1 MRKIWDWFH
10 EWFIRDAWR
19 DELADD
25 LNAWGVGATLAE
37 RGRHEEALKRRG
49 DSRGL
54 IDITQGPVK
63 WINVV
68 MEGGG
73 GGTSPNFWY
82 VFGIPNQKGLSPGQ
96 EGRLRDMG
104 VRAPR
109 VEFRSVRRKR
119 LPVFGAVEGVE
130 WKGNDGGSSLISALS
145 MAQEVEALCK
155 RRGDLRIRLHHETF
169 QGWTVEMKKGRLSR
183 QDWAT
188 VETIARLLLSSG

>member
-1 MRKIWDWFH
+1 MRRIADWFH
-10 EWFIRDAWR
+10 EWFIRDVSR
-19 DELADD
+19 DELTDAF
-25 LNAWGVGATLAE
+25 NAWGVGATLAE

-73 GGTSPNFWY
+73 GGTNPNFWY
-82 VFGIPNQKGLSPGQ
+82 VFGIPSERPKDLGL
-96 EGRLRDMG
+96 
-104 VRAPR
+104 RAPR
-109 VEFRSVRRKR
+109 VEFWSVRLKR

-130 WKGNDGGSSLISALS
+130 WKGNDGGSGLIRSLSAVP
-145 MAQEVEALCK
+145 EVEALCK
-155 RRGDLRIRLHHETF
+155 RQGDLRIRLHHETF

-188 VETIARLLLSSG
+188 VEIIARLLLSSG